1 MLHSTKVK
9 DQRID
14 DTNTITFLYF
24 FIFLILK
31 QFEIITGVYFGRY
44 SNYCGTTS
52 MKALETLIG
61 LPKILDQWRSRKL
74 DGLFYSKFV
83 NYPRI
88 GWSSNLGLNNIT
100 ENGWKNKWRKE
111 ARILKM
117 LIVKK
122 LIGLVPLSTMAPQ
135 WVTCSIMNSH
145 LRRRLPIHNSNSSD
159 DL

>member
-100 ENGWKNKWRKE
+100 ENGWLRFSEVKIINWIFRFIYFDKSLYRSKNN
-111 ARILKM
+111 
-117 LIVKK
+117 
-122 LIGLVPLSTMAPQ
+122 
-135 WVTCSIMNSH
+135 C
-145 LRRRLPIHNSNSSD
+145 
-159 DL
+159 